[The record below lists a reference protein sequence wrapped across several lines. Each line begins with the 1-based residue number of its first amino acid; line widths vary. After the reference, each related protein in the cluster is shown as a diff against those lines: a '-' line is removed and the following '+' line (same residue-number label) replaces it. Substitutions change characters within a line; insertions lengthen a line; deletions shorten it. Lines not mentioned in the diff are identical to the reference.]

1 MKHWTCSVSGPE
13 RRTRLNI
20 DSSLL
25 EAGHGIPGEERTSS
39 HAVEADCG
47 AETLRPASGK
57 AGGSGRA
64 AAVRQYVELHVLP
77 QYDSFDAAHRR
88 DHVLAVIA
96 RSMDLA
102 THYNVDADMLYMA
115 AACHDIGL
123 CEGRER
129 HHVVSAR
136 LIRED
141 MALKKWFSDAEV
153 EVIACAA
160 EDHRASSA
168 RPPRSIYGRIV
179 AEADRLIDPELTLR
193 RTVQYGLS
201 HYPGLGREK
210 QYARVLEHLACKYV
224 EGGYL
229 RLWIP
234 ESPNAQRLAELRALI
249 ADAAR
254 LRQVFD
260 RIYDEETGESIRG
273 M

>member
-1 MKHWTCSVSGPE
+1 MNT
-13 RRTRLNI
+13 
-20 DSSLL
+20 DSLFP
-25 EAGHGIPGEERTSS
+25 EAGYGISGEDRASS
-39 HAVEADCG
+39 HVREADCG
-47 AETLRPASGK
+47 AETLRLDSGK

-64 AAVRQYVELHVLP
+64 TAVRQYVEQHVLP
-77 QYDSFDAAHRR
+77 RYDCFDAAHRR

-160 EDHRASSA
+160 EDHRASSG
-168 RPPRSIYGRIV
+168 RPPRSIYGCIV
-179 AEADRLIDPELTLR
+179 AEADRLVDPELTLR

-201 HYPGLGREK
+201 HYPGLEREK
-210 QYARVLEHLACKYV
+210 QYARVQEHLACKYA

-249 ADAAR
+249 ADVSR
-254 LRQVFD
+254 LRQAFD
-260 RIYDEETGESIRG
+260 RIYDEETAERIGE